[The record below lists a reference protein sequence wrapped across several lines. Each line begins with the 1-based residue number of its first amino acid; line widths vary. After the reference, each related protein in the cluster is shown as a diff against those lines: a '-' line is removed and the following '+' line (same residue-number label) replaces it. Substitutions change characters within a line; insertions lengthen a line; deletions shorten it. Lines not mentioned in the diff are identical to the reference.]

1 MGSLAYNTAAAQDVQ
16 ITGWQV
22 YCTQQEN
29 DTPASNMVDGNNST
43 FWHSPWSS
51 SSTTFPIYI
60 TFKIEQ
66 PAHVDYINYTTRQ
79 DGNTN
84 GNLRE
89 VVVMTGGAGVSGL
102 QAADSEFA
110 TTQTANLNGASGQ
123 IHLGTDGIDS
133 VQYVRIKVNSG
144 SANFGSCAE
153 MQFFKKDREKEMA
166 FRPYFSDALCTQ
178 LKPEVTSA
186 EDIVDSDVKALAA
199 ALLKDKAGYSKF
211 RVGGYEAY
219 RTVESVKDELR
230 TNMHYTRY
238 ENPTGIYATT
248 GTPMLIFMDGI
259 SDSYP
264 VKLTVKNWYLNETQT
279 TYTLT
284 NGLNFIT
291 PTSTGNTFITYYTDD
306 FANAPEVRAHFVN
319 GQVQGYYDQETMD
332 NADWADIMAL
342 HPDADDHSIIIT
354 QSKHAQLAY
363 PASAYRSHCLANVD
377 SLMTLYQQVQD
388 AQRYVMAL
396 DMYGRNVKN
405 RELFFCSNYGFMAA
419 TDNGA
424 FCHYGS
430 LGAIMTPSAA
440 NIDFW
445 GIGHEWG
452 HINQISPGFHWS
464 GCGETTNNIYASWG
478 QFLYGKA
485 GYLRL
490 EDEVTGIN
498 DYSGMRGGR
507 FQTYFEEGLRKGVQW
522 QLQDGPDYH
531 GAEKSGTN
539 NSRNYDHFVKLA
551 PFHQLQMWGDAAGK
565 HPHIIGK
572 VIEGLRNTSAS
583 TLRAMDNGEQQV
595 NWMKT
600 ACDST
605 GLDLLPFFEKA
616 GMLKPI
622 NEYIEDYGAGWNK
635 ITQQM
640 IDQLKAHVKQKGYAP
655 VTEELNYV
663 TGYNY
668 PIYRDRKPLETPT
681 TLGEGCTLNGSTV
694 KVLHS
699 KVKNA
704 VAYETYDSRDSLIRI
719 TMYAL
724 GSDAAHSYTQVLYPG
739 GEDAAYIMAVGFD
752 GQRKKIYEHKVPQL
766 AKGRYYTLRSTS
778 KGGCLTTAN
787 CTSTAA
793 GAVTWNLTRTTANAA
808 DPGQVWDAMEKDGRM
823 YLYNPQ
829 TGHYIS
835 GNADQ
840 AMTSLVAEANAPYF
854 VSSIVNED
862 AGTWTL
868 AMNGGGQYLNSYSNT
883 NTGFWGGGSSDA
895 NNIWAVEEI
904 TAIKVSIPS
913 IGAKGVCYP
922 FALGVPEGCKAYY
935 VKSVAQAGGAEYA
948 VMEDLG
954 AVIPAGTPAIIVKG
968 AAGMVQ
974 LELLY
979 GDTTAGPEGNL
990 LRGTFLAES
999 GHPAG
1004 ECLAMGGEAG
1014 GWPAFT
1020 AGADSTLAANTAYL
1034 PAGTTYGS
1042 TIAVMPAELTATA
1055 KAEAQGV
1062 ISQRGVGYPT
1072 EGSSAYVSLSAVIN
1086 DPSATPSSISQ
1097 AVTDY
1102 KNATADIQL
1111 PQDGKAYTFTSVQAG
1126 GAKRYLDLQDTST
1139 GLEIK
1144 EMPAEGDLPATAKFV
1159 CHKVGDKFMFATH
1172 TGKYLVFRGKDAG
1185 TNSNKGYVD
1194 AYDANQCC
1202 LAIQRMVTGGSTGS
1216 ASSNADFFG
1225 LCMVKGKRANGADVF
1240 FVIGSNGAFDQA
1252 DVQFYNTGF
1261 SSAFKIEE
1269 VPYYNKVE
1277 THPMAGRNWASVYL
1291 PFATSIPA
1299 GATAYCGSGCEGVF
1313 RLEEIAGGILPART
1327 AAVVT
1332 SETPGPVVFTPS
1344 EEEGTPVYG
1353 NELLGTM
1360 DSGVSAGGGTYV
1372 LNAVGGKPGFY
1383 LYSGA
1388 TLPVA
1393 KAYAELPAGQLSKG
1407 MPFSF
1412 GVATG
1417 IGIAE
1422 SATDVKVYD
1431 MQGRRVAK
1439 TVPGRIYVDGN
1450 GSKFSVK

>member
-1 MGSLAYNTAAAQDVQ
+1 MRNLTGRIFAAALFLLSAGAAAAQDVQ
-16 ITGWQV
+16 IKVAQAHASQ
-22 YCTQQEN
+22 YESAH
-29 DTPASNMVDGNNST
+29 PANYMTDGSLST

-51 SSTTFPIYI
+51 TSTSFPITL
-60 TFKIEQ
+60 TFKLQ
-66 PAHVDYINYTTRQ
+66 SAQHVDYVSYTTRQ

-84 GNLRE
+84 GNLKGVTIMVGGPE
-89 VVVMTGGAGVSGL
+89 VAGVS
-102 QAADSEFA
+102 AADSKF
-110 TTQTANLNGASGQ
+110 TQVAKADFGGASGQ
-123 IHLGTDGIDS
+123 ADLGKDGVDN
-133 VQYVRIKVNSG
+133 VQYIRIKVNSG
-144 SANFGSCAE
+144 AANFGSCAE
-153 MQFFKKDREKEMA
+153 MQFFKRDNTKLAA
-166 FRPYFSDALCTQ
+166 FQQYFSDALCTQ
-178 LKPEVTSA
+178 LKPGVTSA
-186 EDIVDSDVKALAA
+186 DGIEDADVKALAA
-199 ALLKDKAGYSKF
+199 ALLKDKAAYSKF
-211 RVGGYEAY
+211 RVGGYQAY

-248 GTPMLIFMDGI
+248 GKSMIIFMEGI

-264 VKLTVKNWYLNETQT
+264 VKLTVKNWYLDETQT
-279 TYTLT
+279 TYALR
-284 NGLNFIT
+284 NGINFVT
-291 PTSTGNTFITYYTDD
+291 PASTGNTFITYYTDD
-306 FANAPEVRAHFVN
+306 FAKAPEVRAHFVN
-319 GQVQGYYDQETMD
+319 GQVQGYYDQETMT
-332 NADWADIMAL
+332 NADWAEIMKL
-342 HPDADDHSIIIT
+342 HPSKDDHSIIIT

-363 PASAYRSHCLANVD
+363 PASAYRAHCLANVD
-377 SLMTLYQQVQD
+377 SLMTLYQQIQD
-388 AQRYVMAL
+388 AEREVMAL
-396 DMYGRNVKN
+396 DRYGRNVKN

-419 TDNGA
+419 SDNGA
-424 FCHYGS
+424 YCHYGS
-430 LGAIMTPSAA
+430 LGAIMAPDAA
-440 NIDFW
+440 KIDFW

-464 GCGETTNNIYASWG
+464 GCGETTNNIYAAWA
-478 QFLYGKA
+478 QFLYSKA

-490 EDEVTGIN
+490 EDEVTGVN

-531 GAEKSGTN
+531 GAEKSGAN
-539 NSRNYDHFVKLA
+539 KSRNYDHFVKLA
-551 PFHQLQMWGDAAGK
+551 PFHQLQIWGNAAGK

-583 TLRAMDNGEQQV
+583 TLRAMDNGKQQV

-668 PIYRDRKPLETPT
+668 PIYRDKKVLETPA

-704 VAYETYDSRDSLIRI
+704 VAYETYDSRDSLVRI

-787 CTSTAA
+787 CTATAA

-829 TGHYIS
+829 TGHYI
-835 GNADQ
+835 GGTANQ
-840 AMTSLVAEANAPYF
+840 AMTKLVANSAAPYF
-854 VSSIVNED
+854 TGSLVNEK

-868 AMNGGGQYLNSYSNT
+868 SMDGGQCLNSYDAT
-883 NTGFWGGGSSDA
+883 KTGFWGGGSSDA

-968 AAGMVQ
+968 AAGTAT
-974 LELLY
+974 LPLLY

-990 LRGTFLAES
+990 LRGTTMKTTGYKVGENLTLTKEED
-999 GHPAG
+999 GKPA
-1004 ECLAMGGEAG
+1004 L
-1014 GWPAFT
+1014 T
-1020 AGADSTLAANTAYL
+1020 AVLTTQMAANTAYL
-1034 PAGTTYGS
+1034 PAKSAEGTTVLLVTAGDP
-1042 TIAVMPAELTATA
+1042 VLT
-1055 KAEAQGV
+1055 G
-1062 ISQRGVGYPT
+1062 I
-1072 EGSSAYVSLSAVIN
+1072 
-1086 DPSATPSSISQ
+1086 
-1097 AVTDY
+1097 
-1102 KNATADIQL
+1102 
-1111 PQDGKAYTFTSVQAG
+1111 TSVE
-1126 GAKRYLDLQDTST
+1126 S
-1139 GLEIK
+1139 
-1144 EMPAEGDLPATAKFV
+1144 
-1159 CHKVGDKFMFATH
+1159 
-1172 TGKYLVFRGKDAG
+1172 
-1185 TNSNKGYVD
+1185 
-1194 AYDANQCC
+1194 
-1202 LAIQRMVTGGSTGS
+1202 GSRS
-1216 ASSNADFFG
+1216 A
-1225 LCMVKGKRANGADVF
+1225 
-1240 FVIGSNGAFDQA
+1240 
-1252 DVQFYNTGF
+1252 
-1261 SSAFKIEE
+1261 
-1269 VPYYNKVE
+1269 
-1277 THPMAGRNWASVYL
+1277 
-1291 PFATSIPA
+1291 
-1299 GATAYCGSGCEGVF
+1299 
-1313 RLEEIAGGILPART
+1313 
-1327 AAVVT
+1327 AAV
-1332 SETPGPVVFTPS
+1332 
-1344 EEEGTPVYG
+1344 
-1353 NELLGTM
+1353 
-1360 DSGVSAGGGTYV
+1360 
-1372 LNAVGGKPGFY
+1372 
-1383 LYSGA
+1383 
-1388 TLPVA
+1388 
-1393 KAYAELPAGQLSKG
+1393 
-1407 MPFSF
+1407 
-1412 GVATG
+1412 
-1417 IGIAE
+1417 
-1422 SATDVKVYD
+1422 YD
-1431 MQGRRVAK
+1431 LQGRRVAK

-1450 GSKFSVK
+1450 GRKFSVK